1 MRKEITPD
9 TDVRLL
15 DKCKSL
21 IASKLG
27 WEDSGSWTNHDFQ
40 TLSSMI
46 QDATGVNLSVATL
59 KRLWGKV
66 KYDSKPTIT
75 TLNTLAM
82 FMGYDNWRGFK
93 QSQSNGHAE
102 NGMHEGVHEHFV
114 DDAASTLSNGKSS
127 EKKRWR
133 SGLIGTA
140 LCGGIAFLLYYLLP
154 AGETPPSVVSYQ
166 FSSKKVVSEGIP
178 NSVIFDY
185 DATAAGPNDTI
196 YIQQSWDTRLR
207 TQVSREDKQHTSIYY
222 TPGFFQAKLVVNGE
236 IVKEHNLSITSKGW
250 MALVKQDP
258 VPVYFN
264 NEDFRKTGML
274 SLPLE
279 KLEEKD
285 IPFQPQVPWTSY
297 YNVRDFGELYTDN
310 FEFRTK
316 IRNDYKESSGICQFT
331 QILILTDGDV
341 MAIPLSIKGCVS
353 DLGLYFGG
361 ISVDGKK
368 TDLSGLGCELSEWV
382 NVRCEVQNGIGSIFI
397 DDTLAHQSPFPAADK
412 IVGLIFRF
420 QGTGSI
426 DEVSLSYKGENVFHD
441 KFD

>member
-1 MRKEITPD
+1 MRKDITSD
-9 TDVRLL
+9 AEDMLL
-15 DKCKSL
+15 SKCKSL

-40 TLSSMI
+40 TLSTMI

-75 TLNTLAM
+75 TLNTLAK

-93 QSQSNGHAE
+93 QSQSNGHPHRE
-102 NGMHEGVHEHFV
+102 MHEADHGYLV
-114 DDAASTLSNGKSS
+114 DDTASISGFRRSA
-127 EKKRWR
+127 EKRRWR

-154 AGETPPSVVSYQ
+154 AGQSPDSSVPYQ
-166 FSSKKVVSEGIP
+166 FSSKKVVSEGVP

-185 DATAAGPNDTI
+185 DATGAGPNDTI
-196 YIQQSWDTRLR
+196 YIQQSWDARLR
-207 TQVSREDKQHTSIYY
+207 TQVSRDHQQHTSIYY

-258 VPVYFN
+258 VPIYFDD
-264 NEDFRKTGML
+264 EDFRGSGML
-274 SLPLE
+274 SLPLS
-279 KLEEKD
+279 KLEEKG

-297 YNVRDFGELYTDN
+297 YNVRDFGQLYTNN
-310 FEFRTK
+310 FVFEAK
-316 IRNDYKESSGICQFT
+316 IRNDYKEGSGVCQFT
-331 QILILTDGDV
+331 QILILTEGDV
-341 MAIPLSIKGCVS
+341 IARPLSIRGCVS

-361 ISVDGKK
+361 VSVDGKK
-368 TDLSGLGCELSEWV
+368 ADLSAFGCELSKWV
-382 NVRCEVQNGIGSIFI
+382 KVRCEVQNSTGSILI
-397 DDTLAHQSPFPAADK
+397 NDALAYQSPFPATDK

-426 DEVSLSYKGENVFHD
+426 DEVRLGYKGEKLFGD
-441 KFD
+441 SFD